1 MNKVS
6 LVITFLAA
14 SGGKKTM
21 KFQDSQMSPDPV
33 KVKALANFIVT
44 NNPFVTNDPLVA
56 VENAHIEQVQTSD
69 IDLA

>member
-1 MNKVS
+1 MNRTY

-33 KVKALANFIVT
+33 KVRALADFIVT
-44 NNPFVTNDPLVA
+44 NNPFVTNDPLTA
-56 VENAHIEQVQTSD
+56 VEKAHVEFVQTTD
-69 IDLA
+69 IGL

>member
-1 MNKVS
+1 MNRTY

-21 KFQDSQMSPDPV
+21 KFQDAQMSPDPV
-33 KVKALANFIVT
+33 KVRALADFIVT

-56 VENAHIEQVQTSD
+56 VEKAHVEFVQTSD
-69 IDLA
+69 IEL

>member
-6 LVITFLAA
+6 LVITFLTA

-21 KFQDSQMSPDPV
+21 RFQDSQMTPDPV

-44 NNPFVTNDPLVA
+44 NNPFVTNDPLTA
-56 VENAHIEQVQTSD
+56 VEKAQVEVVQASD
-69 IDLA
+69 IEL

>member
-6 LVITFLAA
+6 LVLTFLTA

-21 KFQDSQMSPDPV
+21 RFQDSQMTPDPV

-44 NNPFVTNDPLVA
+44 NNPFVTNDPLTA
-56 VENAHIEQVQTSD
+56 VENAQVEFVQSSD
-69 IDLA
+69 IEL

>member
-6 LVITFLAA
+6 LVITFLTA

-33 KVKALANFIVT
+33 KVRALADFIVT
-44 NNPFVTNDPLVA
+44 NNPFVTNDPLTA
-56 VENAHIEQVQTSD
+56 VEKAHVEFVQTTD
-69 IDLA
+69 IAL

>member
-1 MNKVS
+1 MNRTY

-33 KVKALANFIVT
+33 KVRALADFIVA
-44 NNPFVTNDPLVA
+44 NNPFVTNDPLTA
-56 VENAHIEQVQTSD
+56 VEKAHVEYVQTSD
-69 IDLA
+69 IEL